1 MGQGGTNANAKQD
14 KVIMSYLNTKQA
26 LISHLLS
33 NLPTGVTADDVAF
46 ENLPINPSGK
56 TLWLAAYF
64 IPALSEAT
72 GKTSASN
79 YEQRGIFQISVYVPV
94 AGDNFD
100 NDQLTAIDELQQA
113 FNYGGKLLYNTQEVE
128 ILNNTVNSAVN
139 AEAWYKRDISIEYLT
154 FTTR

>member
-1 MGQGGTNANAKQD
+1 
-14 KVIMSYLNTKQA
+14 MSYLNTKQA

-33 NLPTGVTADDVAF
+33 NLPVGVAASDIAF
-46 ENLPINPSGK
+46 ENSAIDPSSK
-56 TLWLAAYF
+56 DLWLAAYF

-72 GKTSASN
+72 GKTNASR

-100 NDQLTAIDELQQA
+100 NDQLVAIDELQEV
-113 FNYGGKLLYNTQEVE
+113 FKYGTKLLYNTQEIE

-139 AEAWYKRDISIEYLT
+139 TEAWYKRDISIEYLT